1 MTLRSNAL
9 SVAAGIAAVMAVGS
23 TSANAALKITTVSH
37 VTRPSSATYGAEQ
50 ISGITYA
57 GGDLYYA
64 VDDNDVKLY
73 PLTIGI
79 NRSDGSLTTED
90 ISIGTGVTMSGSHD
104 MEGCAFDP
112 ASGKVWISQETSAL
126 IREFDPATGTL
137 LRSAPVPAIQKQYYG
152 NYSLEA
158 LTISGDG
165 MTMWTCNEEA
175 LKCDGVMLPNTG
187 SVANKTSGSTIRLT
201 KFIRSSLIDSWEQAG
216 QWAYLTEP
224 VGTDPDWSSVNKDV
238 TPWKTNFVTR
248 SGVPSLCALPD
259 GTLLAMERRCYAGG
273 LFPDFQIRIYQIDFT
288 GADDISSIS
297 ALTNATVKHVSK
309 TQLWSYTH
317 GNELPNY
324 EGMCLGP
331 RLNDGSSAIVLV
343 GDGGSSGKK
352 GIFTLK
358 LSGLNIR
365 TVNFT
370 KPGVGSS
377 SIVGGPYRYMD
388 DTEISLSVTGAEYA
402 SAYTNNAANCTN
414 VAWSLSGTA
423 SGLMDWGSGSSASF
437 TVNEDC
443 TFSWG
448 FKSNV
453 AATPIDDA
461 ESFESYAVGSQV
473 GNGEVGG
480 WTGEAEVIAAEY
492 TPPNPPGFPM
502 PKDALEVEDAAVR
515 NFSCTTNGNDRLDM
529 MIAVVRRSADEAP
542 VEVKDGEKVVI
553 ICDEDGK
560 LKLLCRDANG
570 EDVWATL
577 SDIVYKNGDWVRLSV
592 SLDSTTK
599 PGETYALVRV
609 NGEACMTDFGVRS
622 PLDTSNRGAWHRALG
637 NSEDGKIAVLDLRG
651 SVKVDDV
658 IKTTE
663 EFETELSAETT
674 QIDGVSVAWLK
685 AQGLGL
691 NPQKPIPAPKLR
703 SLGYLLADA
712 YDAGLDPADDEPFAI
727 TGIRVLDDGRLELS
741 FNGVREDL
749 GNDARNALYPVYRAE
764 TIGGTESPVAGT
776 TKIVV
781 DGGVKRT
788 VWTSNAPIDET
799 QGFYRVKVE
808 TNRK

>member
-1 MTLRSNAL
+1 MSLGSRVL
-9 SVAAGIAAVMAVGS
+9 HVMVAALAVGLP
-23 TSANAALKITTVSH
+23 AACAALTITTVSQA
-37 VTRPSSATYGAEQ
+37 TRPFSSTYGAEQ

-64 VDDNDVKLY
+64 VDDNDKKLY
-73 PLTIGI
+73 PITLKI
-79 NRSDGSLTTED
+79 NRDTGSLASSTNGMD
-90 ISIGTGVTMSGSHD
+90 IGTGVVMSGGND

-126 IREFDPATGTL
+126 IREFDPSSGDL

-165 MTMWTCNEEA
+165 MTMWTANEEA
-175 LKCDGVMLPNTG
+175 LKVDGELATNTVG
-187 SVANKTSGSTIRLT
+187 SVVRLT
-201 KFIRSSLIDSWEQAG
+201 RFTRESVYDNWTPNGE
-216 QWAYLTEP
+216 WAYETQP
-224 VGTDPDWSSVNKDV
+224 IGTLKDS
-238 TPWKTNFVTR
+238 NTR
-248 SGVPSLCALPD
+248 SGVSGLCALPD
-259 GTLLAMERRCYAGG
+259 GTLLVLERRCYDGG
-273 LFPDFQIRIYQIDFT
+273 FFPDFNIRIYQVNFS
-288 GADDISSIS
+288 GATDVS
-297 ALTNATVKHVSK
+297 ALSSLKGATYTK
-309 TQLWSYTH
+309 TTKTLLWQYTH
-317 GNELPNY
+317 GNNMPNY

-331 RLNDGSSAIVLV
+331 RLNDGSCVIVLV
-343 GDGGSSGKK
+343 SDGGSYAEEGVFS
-352 GIFTLK
+352 LK

-388 DTEISLSVTGAEYA
+388 GTSVNLSLSGAEYA

-414 VAWSLSGTA
+414 VAWSLSGA
-423 SGLMDWGSGSSASF
+423 SAEVSGSSASF
-437 TVNEDC
+437 TVNQDC
-443 TFSWG
+443 TFSWN
-448 FKSNV
+448 FKSSV

-461 ESFESYAVGSQV
+461 ESFESYAVGAMVDSS
-473 GNGEVGG
+473 EVGG
-480 WTGEAEVIAAEY
+480 WTGTGEIIAADY

-502 PKDALEVEDAAVR
+502 PKDAHTKVLEVEDAAVR
-515 NFSCTTNGNDRLDM
+515 SFSCTTNGNDRLDM

-622 PLDTSNRGAWHRALG
+622 PLDTSNRGAWHRTLG
-637 NSEDGKIAVLDLRG
+637 NSENGKIAVLDLRG

-712 YDAGLDPADDEPFAI
+712 YGAGLDPAVDEPFAI

-749 GNDARNALYPVYRAE
+749 GNAARDALYPVYRAE

-808 TNRK
+808 SNCQQ

>member
-1 MTLRSNAL
+1 MSLGSRVL
-9 SVAAGIAAVMAVGS
+9 HVMVAALAVGLP
-23 TSANAALKITTVSH
+23 AACAALTITTVSQA
-37 VTRPSSATYGAEQ
+37 TRPFSSTYGAEQ

-64 VDDNDVKLY
+64 VDDNDKKLY
-73 PLTIGI
+73 PITLKI
-79 NRSDGSLTTED
+79 NRDTGSLASSTNGMD
-90 ISIGTGVTMSGSHD
+90 IGTGVVMSGGND

-126 IREFDPATGTL
+126 IREFDPSSGDL

-165 MTMWTCNEEA
+165 MTMWTANEEA
-175 LKCDGVMLPNTG
+175 LKVDGELATNTVG
-187 SVANKTSGSTIRLT
+187 SVVRLT
-201 KFIRSSLIDSWEQAG
+201 RFTRESVYDNWTPNGE
-216 QWAYLTEP
+216 WAYETQP
-224 VGTDPDWSSVNKDV
+224 IGTLKDS
-238 TPWKTNFVTR
+238 NTR
-248 SGVPSLCALPD
+248 SGVSGLCALPD
-259 GTLLAMERRCYAGG
+259 GTLLVLERRCYDGG
-273 LFPDFQIRIYQIDFT
+273 FFPDFNIRIYQVNFS
-288 GADDISSIS
+288 GATDVS
-297 ALTNATVKHVSK
+297 ALSSLKGATYTK
-309 TQLWSYTH
+309 TTKTLLWQYTH
-317 GNELPNY
+317 GNNMPNY

-331 RLNDGSSAIVLV
+331 RLNDGSCVIVLV
-343 GDGGSSGKK
+343 SDGGSYAEEGVFS
-352 GIFTLK
+352 LK

-388 DTEISLSVTGAEYA
+388 GTSVNLSLSGAEYA

-414 VAWSLSGTA
+414 VAWSLSGA
-423 SGLMDWGSGSSASF
+423 SAEVSGSSASF
-437 TVNEDC
+437 TVNQDC
-443 TFSWG
+443 TFSWN
-448 FKSNV
+448 FKSSV

-461 ESFESYAVGSQV
+461 ESFESYAVGAMVDSS
-473 GNGEVGG
+473 EVGG
-480 WTGEAEVIAAEY
+480 WTGTGEIIAAEY
-492 TPPNPPGFPM
+492 MPPNPPGFPM
-502 PKDALEVEDAAVR
+502 PKDAHTKVLEVEDAAVR
-515 NFSCTTNGNDRLDM
+515 SFSCTTNGNDRLDM

-622 PLDTSNRGAWHRALG
+622 PLDTSNRGAWHRTLG
-637 NSEDGKIAVLDLRG
+637 NSENGKIAVLDLRG

-712 YDAGLDPADDEPFAI
+712 YGAGLDPAVDEPFAI

-749 GNDARNALYPVYRAE
+749 GNAARDALYPVYRAE

-776 TKIVV
+776 TKIDV

-808 TNRK
+808 SNCQQ

>member
-1 MTLRSNAL
+1 
-9 SVAAGIAAVMAVGS
+9 MAVGLP
-23 TSANAALKITTVSH
+23 AACAALTITTVSQA
-37 VTRPSSATYGAEQ
+37 TRPSSSTYGAEQ

-64 VDDNDVKLY
+64 VDDNDKKLY
-73 PLTIGI
+73 PITLKI
-79 NRSDGSLTTED
+79 NRETGSLASSTNGMD
-90 ISIGTGVTMSGSHD
+90 IGTGVVMSGGND

-126 IREFDPATGTL
+126 IREFDPSAGDL
-137 LRSAPVPAIQKQYYG
+137 LRSAPVPAVQKQYVG

-165 MTMWTCNEEA
+165 MTMWTANEEA
-175 LKCDGVMLPNTG
+175 LKVDGNLATNTVG
-187 SVANKTSGSTIRLT
+187 SVVRLT
-201 KFIRSSLIDSWEQAG
+201 RFTRESVYDNWTPNGE
-216 QWAYLTEP
+216 WAYVTEP
-224 VGTDPDWSSVNKDV
+224 IGSVKDEH
-238 TPWKTNFVTR
+238 TR
-248 SGVPSLCALPD
+248 SGVSGLCALPD
-259 GTLLAMERRCYAGG
+259 GTLLVLERRCYNPEGF
-273 LFPDFQIRIYQIDFT
+273 FPDFQVRIYQVDFS
-288 GADDISSIS
+288 GADDVSSIAS
-297 ALTNATVKHVSK
+297 LKAATYRKVSK
-309 TQLWSYTH
+309 TQLWEYHH
-317 GNELPNY
+317 GNNMPNY

-331 RLNDGSSAIVLV
+331 SLNDGSCVIVLV
-343 GDGGSSGKK
+343 SDGGSYAEE

-377 SIVGGPYRYMD
+377 SIVGGPYRYMHGA
-388 DTEISLSVTGAEYA
+388 SVNLSVAGAEYA
-402 SAYTNNAANCTN
+402 SAYTNNAASCTN
-414 VAWSLSGTA
+414 VAWNLNGTA

-437 TVNEDC
+437 TVSEDC
-443 TFSWG
+443 TFAWG
-448 FKSNV
+448 FKSSV

-461 ESFESYAVGSQV
+461 ESFEGYAVGAMVDS
-473 GNGEVGG
+473 NEVGG
-480 WTGEAEVIAAEY
+480 WTGTGEIIAAEY
-492 TPPNPPGFPM
+492 MPPNPPGFPM
-502 PKDALEVEDAAVR
+502 PKDAHTKVLEVEDAAVR
-515 NFSCTTNGNDRLDM
+515 SFSCTTNGNDRLDM
-529 MIAVVRRSADEAP
+529 MIAVVRRCADEAP
-542 VEVKDGEKVVI
+542 VETKEGDKVAV
-553 ICDEDGK
+553 ICDTDGK
-560 LKLLCRDANG
+560 LRLLCRDANG
-570 EDVWATL
+570 APVWATL

-622 PLDTSNRGAWHRALG
+622 PLDPTAGGAWHRTLG
-637 NSEDGKIAVLDLRG
+637 NSEDGEIAVLDLRG

-685 AQGLGL
+685 AQGFGL

-712 YDAGLDPADDEPFAI
+712 YDAGLDPAVDEPFAI

-781 DGGVKRT
+781 DGGTKRT
-788 VWTSNAPIDET
+788 VWTSNVPIDET
-799 QGFYRVKVE
+799 QGFYRVKVQS
-808 TNRK
+808 KHQQ

>member
-1 MTLRSNAL
+1 MSLGSRVL
-9 SVAAGIAAVMAVGS
+9 HVMVAALVFGLP
-23 TSANAALKITTVSH
+23 SANAALKITTVSQA
-37 VTRPSSATYGAEQ
+37 TRPSSSSYGAEQ

-73 PLTIGI
+73 PITLKI
-79 NRSDGSLTTED
+79 NRDTGSLASGTNGM
-90 ISIGTGVTMSGSHD
+90 SIGTGVAMSGSHD

-165 MTMWTCNEEA
+165 MTMWTANEEA
-175 LKCDGVMLPNTG
+175 LKVDGNLATNMVG
-187 SVANKTSGSTIRLT
+187 SVVRLT
-201 KFIRSSLIDSWEQAG
+201 RFTRESVYDNWTPNGE
-216 QWAYLTEP
+216 WAYVTEP
-224 VGTDPDWSSVNKDV
+224 IGSVKDEH
-238 TPWKTNFVTR
+238 TR
-248 SGVPSLCALPD
+248 SGVSGLCALPD
-259 GTLLAMERRCYAGG
+259 GTLLVLERRCYNPEGW
-273 LFPDFQIRIYQIDFT
+273 FPDFQVRIYQVDFT
-288 GADDISSIS
+288 GADDVSSIAS
-297 ALTNATVKHVSK
+297 LKTATYKKVSK
-309 TQLWSYTH
+309 TQLWEYHH
-317 GNELPNY
+317 GSDMPNY

-331 RLNDGSSAIVLV
+331 RLNDGSCVIVLV
-343 GDGGSSGKK
+343 SDGGSYAEEGV
-352 GIFTLK
+352 FTLK

-388 DTEISLSVTGAEYA
+388 GTEISLSVAGAEYA
-402 SAYTNNAANCTN
+402 SAYTNNAASCTN
-414 VAWSLSGTA
+414 VAWNLSGTA

-437 TVNEDC
+437 TVSEDC
-443 TFSWG
+443 TFAWG
-448 FKSNV
+448 FKSSV

-461 ESFESYAVGSQV
+461 ESFESYAVGAMVDS
-473 GNGEVGG
+473 GEVGS
-480 WTGEAEVIAAEY
+480 WTGTGEIIAADY

-502 PKDALEVEDAAVR
+502 PKDAHTKVLEVEDAAVR
-515 NFSCTTNGNDRLDM
+515 SFSCTTNGNDRLDM
-529 MIAVVRRSADEAP
+529 MIAVVRRSADESP

-560 LKLLCRDANG
+560 LKLLCRNANG

-577 SDIVYKNGDWVRLSV
+577 SETVYKNGDWVRLSV

-599 PGETYALVRV
+599 PGETYAIVRI

-622 PLDTSNRGAWHRALG
+622 PLDTSNRGAWHRTLG
-637 NSEDGKIAVLDLRG
+637 NCEDGKIAVLDLRG

-674 QIDGVSVAWLK
+674 QIDGVPVEWLK
-685 AQGLGL
+685 SKGMGLD
-691 NPQKPIPAPKLR
+691 PQKPIPAPNLR
-703 SLGYLLADA
+703 RLGYLLADV
-712 YDAGLDPADDEPFAI
+712 YDAGIDPAKDEPFAI

-749 GNDARNALYPVYRAE
+749 GKDARDALYPVYMAE

-776 TKIVV
+776 TKIDV

-788 VWTSNAPIDET
+788 AWTSNAPIDET

-808 TNRK
+808 SNCQQ

>member
-1 MTLRSNAL
+1 MDFS
-9 SVAAGIAAVMAVGS
+9 G
-23 TSANAALKITTVSH
+23 
-37 VTRPSSATYGAEQ
+37 AT
-50 ISGITYA
+50 
-57 GGDLYYA
+57 
-64 VDDNDVKLY
+64 
-73 PLTIGI
+73 
-79 NRSDGSLTTED
+79 D
-90 ISIGTGVTMSGSHD
+90 ISLI
-104 MEGCAFDP
+104 
-112 ASGKVWISQETSAL
+112 ASLKNASYTK
-126 IREFDPATGTL
+126 TKKNL
-137 LRSAPVPAIQKQYYG
+137 LWQ
-152 NYSLEA
+152 
-158 LTISGDG
+158 
-165 MTMWTCNEEA
+165 
-175 LKCDGVMLPNTG
+175 
-187 SVANKTSGSTIRLT
+187 
-201 KFIRSSLIDSWEQAG
+201 
-216 QWAYLTEP
+216 
-224 VGTDPDWSSVNKDV
+224 
-238 TPWKTNFVTR
+238 
-248 SGVPSLCALPD
+248 
-259 GTLLAMERRCYAGG
+259 
-273 LFPDFQIRIYQIDFT
+273 
-288 GADDISSIS
+288 
-297 ALTNATVKHVSK
+297 
-309 TQLWSYTH
+309 YTH
-317 GNELPNY
+317 GDAMPNY

-331 RLNDGSSAIVLV
+331 RLNDGSCVIVLV
-343 GDGGSSGKK
+343 SDGGSYAEEGV
-352 GIFTLK
+352 FTLK

-370 KPGVGSS
+370 KPGVGTS
-377 SIVGGPYRYMD
+377 SIAGGPYRYMD
-388 DTEISLSVTGAEYA
+388 GTSVNLSLSGAEYA

-414 VAWSLSGTA
+414 VAWNLNGTA
-423 SGLMDWGSGSSASF
+423 SGFMDWGSGSSASF
-437 TVNEDC
+437 TVSEDC
-443 TFSWG
+443 TFAWG
-448 FKSNV
+448 FKSSV

-461 ESFESYAVGSQV
+461 ESFERYAVGSQV
-473 GNGEVGG
+473 GNGEVGS

-502 PKDALEVEDAAVR
+502 PKDAHTKVLEVEDAAVR
-515 NFSCTTNGNDRLDM
+515 SFSCTTNGNDRLDM

-560 LKLLCRDANG
+560 LKLLCRNANG

-712 YDAGLDPADDEPFAI
+712 YDAGLDPSVDEPFAI

-749 GNDARNALYPVYRAE
+749 GNDARDALYPVYMAE

-781 DGGVKRT
+781 DGGTKRT
-788 VWTSNAPIDET
+788 VWTSNALIDET

-808 TNRK
+808 SNCQQ

>member
-1 MTLRSNAL
+1 MSLRVNVL
-9 SVAAGIAAVMAVGS
+9 SVLVAMIAVGLP
-23 TSANAALKITTVSH
+23 SAHAALKATIVSQA
-37 VTRPSSATYGAEQ
+37 TRPSISTYGAEQ

-64 VDDNDVKLY
+64 VDDNDKKLY
-73 PLTIGI
+73 PITLKI
-79 NRSDGSLTTED
+79 NRDTGSLASGTNGMD
-90 ISIGTGVTMSGSHD
+90 IGTGVVMSGGDD

-165 MTMWTCNEEA
+165 LTMWTCNEES
-175 LKCDGVMLPNTG
+175 LKCDGTN
-187 SVANKTSGSTIRLT
+187 STLNAGTTVRLT
-201 KFIRSSLIDSWEQAG
+201 RFTRQSVYDNWTENG
-216 QWAYLTEP
+216 QWAYLTRPIAEA
-224 VGTDPDWSSVNKDV
+224 SSMYLVN
-238 TPWKTNFVTR
+238 NAR
-248 SGVPSLCALPD
+248 SGVAALTALPD
-259 GTLLAMERRCYAGG
+259 GTLLVLERGYGGWGG
-273 LFPDFQIRIYQIDFT
+273 L
-288 GADDISSIS
+288 ADDFKNYIYAVDFSGATDISEIKS
-297 ALTNATVKHVSK
+297 LKEATYTLVRK
-309 TQLWSYTH
+309 TEVFK
-317 GNELPNY
+317 NIEFKVVNY

-331 RLNDGSSAIVLV
+331 RLSDGSVVLV
-343 GDGGSSGKK
+343 VIADGGSGGNEKVM
-352 GIFTLK
+352 TLK
-358 LSGLNIR
+358 LTGLGDVR

-388 DTEISLSVTGAEYA
+388 GASVNLSVAGAEYA
-402 SAYTNNAANCTN
+402 SAYTNNAASCTN
-414 VAWSLSGTA
+414 VAWNLSGTA

-437 TVNEDC
+437 TVSEDC
-443 TFSWG
+443 TFAWG
-448 FKSNV
+448 FKSSV

-461 ESFESYAVGSQV
+461 ESFEAYATGAQTAY
-473 GNGEVGG
+473 GEVGG
-480 WTGEAEVIAAEY
+480 WTGAGEIIAAEY
-492 TPPNPPGFPM
+492 MPPNPPGFPM
-502 PKDALEVEDAAVR
+502 PKDPHTKVLEVDDLAVR
-515 NFSCTTNGNDRLDM
+515 SFACTTNGNDRLDLM
-529 MIAVVRRSADEAP
+529 VAVVRRTEDEEPPALK
-542 VEVKDGEKVVI
+542 EGDKVVI
-553 ICDEDGK
+553 ICDTDGK
-560 LKLLCRDANG
+560 LKLLCRNANG
-570 EDVWATL
+570 EDVWAKL

-592 SLDSTTK
+592 ALDSTTK

-622 PLDTSNRGAWHRALG
+622 PLDTSNRGAWHRAL
-637 NSEDGKIAVLDLRG
+637 ETRADGTIAALELRG
-651 SVKVDDV
+651 AVKVDDV

-712 YDAGLDPADDEPFAI
+712 YNAGLDPAADEPFAV
-727 TGIRVLDDGRLELS
+727 TGIRILDDGRLELS

-749 GNDARNALYPVYRAE
+749 GKDARDALYPVYRME
-764 TIGGTESPVAGT
+764 TVGGAESPVAGT
-776 TKIVV
+776 TEIVEL
-781 DGGVKRT
+781 DGVKRT
-788 VWTSNAPIDET
+788 VWTSDESIDET
-799 QGFYRVKVE
+799 QGFYRVKVKA
-808 TNRK
+808 R